1 MSQLFCSDIEIINLQ
16 TTSQVS
22 DEDIKKIDRKSGH
35 SRNRNL
41 SIFLQI
47 LTTVFVICSLLF
59 YPKGIVASC
68 LLFIVTL
75 PKLIS
80 CIKNR
85 KIHACYAVVTDK
97 KERWGKVGGK
107 NNPTVMPYSQTD
119 CIGSSNQKHHLT
131 YDIKSFY
138 FCTVEIYGE
147 IFENVCCF
155 GKDYDKI
162 NVGDTVVISGNT
174 GIPIVYERTKGD
186 NDEI

>member
-1 MSQLFCSDIEIINLQ
+1 MSQLFCSDIEIKYLQ
-16 TTSQVS
+16 STSQVS

-35 SRNRNL
+35 SRERNFF
-41 SIFLQI
+41 IFFQVLMTI
-47 LTTVFVICSLLF
+47 FVICSLLF
-59 YPKGIVASC
+59 YPKGIAASC

-85 KIHACYAVVTDK
+85 KIHACYAVVTEK

-119 CIGSSNQKHHLT
+119 CIGSSNRKHHLT

-155 GKDYDKI
+155 VKDFDKI

-174 GIPIVYERTKGD
+174 GIPIVYEKTKGE
-186 NDEI
+186 NNEI